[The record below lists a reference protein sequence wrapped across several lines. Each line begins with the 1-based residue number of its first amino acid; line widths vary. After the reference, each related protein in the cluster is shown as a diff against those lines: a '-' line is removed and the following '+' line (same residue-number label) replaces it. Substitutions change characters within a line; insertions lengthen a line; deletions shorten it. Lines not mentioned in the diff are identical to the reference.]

1 VVLHAQYEAQAT
13 SAGLSFYS
21 EKLPI
26 PIDQMSAMRSESR
39 LQRLLPAP
47 LNIPPKEWLRAGI
60 GALLSLFLAGWLTSL
75 AYGPGIALHLL
86 GPLAASAVLVFAVH
100 SGPLAQPWP
109 VLGSYALAGAVGL
122 AMRQGLGPELW
133 VAAAA
138 LGVSILLMCLLRC
151 LHPPGGGVAVSAVL
165 ADPGLTAL
173 GDHLLEPVLLNAL
186 ILVSVAVIYNRLT
199 GVRYPKGAVL
209 RKDPH
214 HTHDPLPSERVGIR
228 ATDLDQA
235 LEELGEF
242 VDVTRDELERII
254 LATEQHAL
262 QRSLGGITAG
272 AVMSRDVQFASPQTT
287 LEQAWKML
295 ASHHLKTLPVLQQGK
310 LVGIVSLSD
319 LVGPAMQRGQ
329 FSWRGLFGRKTVRM
343 EQVMNRRVVS
353 VSSQHPLER
362 LLPLLCEQG
371 LHCLPVLDGDQLM
384 GVVTQTDLVAGLKRQ
399 LLSAAGSASDDR
411 VPAL

>member
-1 VVLHAQYEAQAT
+1 MPA
-13 SAGLSFYS
+13 
-21 EKLPI
+21 
-26 PIDQMSAMRSESR
+26 SR
-39 LQRLLPAP
+39 TERLLQWLLPAP
-47 LNIPPKEWLRAGI
+47 MNIPPTQWLRAGV
-60 GALLSLFLAGWLTSL
+60 GALVGLFLAGWLTSL
-75 AYGPGIALHLL
+75 AYGPDIALHLL

-109 VLGSYALAGAVGL
+109 VLGSYALAGIVGL
-122 AMRQGLGPELW
+122 AMRDGFGPGLW

-138 LGVSILLMCLLRC
+138 LGLSILVMCLLRC
-151 LHPPGGGVAVSAVL
+151 LHPPGGAVAVSAVL

-186 ILVSVAVIYNRLT
+186 ILVAVAIVYNRLT
-199 GVRYPKGAVL
+199 GVRYPKGAAP
-209 RKDPH
+209 RKDLH

-228 ATDLDQA
+228 SEDLDQA

-262 QRSLGGITAG
+262 QRSLGGITA
-272 AVMSRDVQFASPQTT
+272 ASVMSKDVQFVSPDTT
-287 LEQAWKML
+287 LQQAWKL
-295 ASHHLKTLPVLQQGK
+295 LDGHHVKTLPVVQDGA

-319 LVGPAMQRGQ
+319 LVGPAMQQARL
-329 FSWRGLFGRKTVRM
+329 SWRGLFGRKPVRM
-343 EQVMNRRVVS
+343 AQVMSRRVVS

-371 LHCLPVLDGDQLM
+371 LHCLPVLDGDVLV
-384 GVVTQTDLVAGLKRQ
+384 GVVTQTDLIAGLKRQ
-399 LLSAAGSASDDR
+399 LLSSANASER
-411 VPAL
+411 RIPAL

>member
-1 VVLHAQYEAQAT
+1 
-13 SAGLSFYS
+13 
-21 EKLPI
+21 
-26 PIDQMSAMRSESR
+26 MSAMRSERR

-47 LNIPPKEWLRAGI
+47 LNIPPKEWLRAGV
-60 GALLSLFLAGWLTSL
+60 GALLGLLLAGWLTSL

-122 AMRQGLGPELW
+122 AMREGLGAELW

-138 LGVSILLMCLLRC
+138 LGISILVMCLLRC

-165 ADPGLTAL
+165 ADPGLTAM

-186 ILVSVAVIYNRLT
+186 ILVGVAVIYNRLT
-199 GVRYPKGAVL
+199 GVRYPKGAAP
-209 RKDPH
+209 RKDLH
-214 HTHDPLPSERVGIR
+214 HTHDPLPSERVGISG
-228 ATDLDQA
+228 ADLDQA

-329 FSWRGLFGRKTVRM
+329 FSWRGLFGRKVVRM

-371 LHCLPVLDGDQLM
+371 LHCLPVLDGDQLV

-399 LLSAAGSASDDR
+399 LLSAAGSASDNR

>member
-1 VVLHAQYEAQAT
+1 M
-13 SAGLSFYS
+13 SASRS
-21 EKLPI
+21 EK
-26 PIDQMSAMRSESR
+26 R

-47 LNIPPKEWLRAGI
+47 LNTAPKEWLRAGI
-60 GALLSLFLAGWLTSL
+60 GALLGLFLAGWLTSM

-122 AMRQGLGPELW
+122 AMRQGFGPELW

-138 LGVSILLMCLLRC
+138 LGISLLVMCLLRC

-165 ADPGLTAL
+165 ADSGLTAM

-186 ILVSVAVIYNRLT
+186 VLVVVAMVYNRLT
-199 GVRYPKGAVL
+199 GVRYPKGTVP
-209 RKDPH
+209 RKDLH
-214 HTHDPLPSERVGIR
+214 HTHDPLPSERVGVSSE
-228 ATDLDQA
+228 DLDQA

-262 QRSLGGITAG
+262 QRSLGGITA
-272 AVMSRDVQFASPQTT
+272 ASVMSRDVQFASPDTT

-295 ASHHLKTLPVLQQGK
+295 ASHHLKTLPVLQEGK

-319 LVGPAMQRGQ
+319 LVGPAMQRAR
-329 FSWRGLFGRKTVRM
+329 FSWRGLFGRKAVRM
-343 EQVMNRRVVS
+343 EQVMSRRVVS

-371 LHCLPVLDGDQLM
+371 LHCLPVLDAGKLV

-399 LLSAAGSASDDR
+399 LLSKAEDSGNR

>member
-1 VVLHAQYEAQAT
+1 M
-13 SAGLSFYS
+13 SASRS
-21 EKLPI
+21 EK
-26 PIDQMSAMRSESR
+26 R

-47 LNIPPKEWLRAGI
+47 LNTAPKEWLRAGI
-60 GALLSLFLAGWLTSL
+60 GALLGLFLAGWLTSM

-122 AMRQGLGPELW
+122 AMRQGFGPELW

-138 LGVSILLMCLLRC
+138 LGISLLVMCLLRC

-165 ADPGLTAL
+165 ADSGLTAM

-186 ILVSVAVIYNRLT
+186 VLVVVAMVYNRLT
-199 GVRYPKGAVL
+199 GVRYPKGTVP
-209 RKDPH
+209 RKDLH
-214 HTHDPLPSERVGIR
+214 HTHDPLPSERVGVSSE
-228 ATDLDQA
+228 DLDQA

-262 QRSLGGITAG
+262 QRSLGGITA
-272 AVMSRDVQFASPQTT
+272 ASVMSRDVQFASPDTT

-295 ASHHLKTLPVLQQGK
+295 ASHHLKTLPVLQEGK

-319 LVGPAMQRGQ
+319 LVGPAMQRAR
-329 FSWRGLFGRKTVRM
+329 FSWRGLFGRKAVRM
-343 EQVMNRRVVS
+343 EQVMSRRVVS

-371 LHCLPVLDGDQLM
+371 LHCLPVLDAGKLV

-399 LLSAAGSASDDR
+399 LLSKAEASGNR

>member
-1 VVLHAQYEAQAT
+1 MPA
-13 SAGLSFYS
+13 S
-21 EKLPI
+21 
-26 PIDQMSAMRSESR
+26 RSESR
-39 LQRLLPAP
+39 LLRLLPPA

-60 GALLSLFLAGWLTSL
+60 GALLSLFLAGWLTSM

-122 AMRQGLGPELW
+122 AMRQGFGPELW
-133 VAAAA
+133 VAAVA
-138 LGVSILLMCLLRC
+138 LGISILVMCLLRC

-173 GDHLLEPVLLNAL
+173 GDHLLQPVLLNAL
-186 ILVSVAVIYNRLT
+186 ILVTVAVLYNRLT
-199 GVRYPKGAVL
+199 GVRYPKGAVI
-209 RKDPH
+209 RKDLH
-214 HTHDPLPSERVGIR
+214 HTHDPLPTERVGVR
-228 ATDLDQA
+228 SEDLDHA

-262 QRSLGGITAG
+262 QRSLGGITA
-272 AVMSRDVQFASPQTT
+272 ASVMSRDVQFASPDTT
-287 LEQAWKML
+287 LEQAWAML
-295 ASHHLKTLPVLQQGK
+295 ASHHLKTLPVLQHGK

-319 LVGPAMQRGQ
+319 LVGPAMQRGR
-329 FSWRGLFGRKTVRM
+329 FTWRGLFGRPPVRLA
-343 EQVMNRRVVS
+343 QVMMQPVVS

-371 LHCLPVLDGDQLM
+371 LHCLPVLDDGRLV
-384 GVVTQTDLVAGLKRQ
+384 GVITQTDLIAGLKRQ
-399 LLSAAGSASDDR
+399 LLSKAQQVSENR

>member
-1 VVLHAQYEAQAT
+1 
-13 SAGLSFYS
+13 
-21 EKLPI
+21 
-26 PIDQMSAMRSESR
+26 MRSESR
-39 LQRLLPAP
+39 LLRLLPAP

-60 GALLSLFLAGWLTSL
+60 GALLGLFLAGWLTSL

-122 AMRQGLGPELW
+122 AMRQGLGPEMW

-199 GVRYPKGAVL
+199 GVRYPKGAVP
-209 RKDPH
+209 RKDLH

-228 ATDLDQA
+228 GTDLDQA

-272 AVMSRDVQFASPQTT
+272 AVMSRDVQCASPQTT
-287 LEQAWKML
+287 LEHAWKML

-371 LHCLPVLDGDQLM
+371 LHCLPVLDGDQLV

-399 LLSAAGSASDDR
+399 LLSAAGSASDNR

>member
-1 VVLHAQYEAQAT
+1 MPA
-13 SAGLSFYS
+13 
-21 EKLPI
+21 
-26 PIDQMSAMRSESR
+26 SR
-39 LQRLLPAP
+39 TERLLQWLLPAP
-47 LNIPPKEWLRAGI
+47 MNIPPTQWLRAGV
-60 GALLSLFLAGWLTSL
+60 GALVGLFLAGWLTSL
-75 AYGPGIALHLL
+75 AYGPDIALHLL

-109 VLGSYALAGAVGL
+109 VLGSYALAGIVGL
-122 AMRQGLGPELW
+122 AMRGGFGPGLW

-138 LGVSILLMCLLRC
+138 LGLSILVMCLLRC
-151 LHPPGGGVAVSAVL
+151 LHPPGGAVAVSAVL

-186 ILVSVAVIYNRLT
+186 ILVAVAIVYNRLT
-199 GVRYPKGAVL
+199 GVRYPKGAAP
-209 RKDPH
+209 RKDLH

-228 ATDLDQA
+228 SEDLDQA

-262 QRSLGGITAG
+262 QRSLGGITA
-272 AVMSRDVQFASPQTT
+272 ASVMSKDVQFVSPDTT
-287 LEQAWKML
+287 LQQAWKL
-295 ASHHLKTLPVLQQGK
+295 LDSHHVKTLPVVRDGA

-319 LVGPAMQRGQ
+319 LVGPAMQQARL
-329 FSWRGLFGRKTVRM
+329 SWRGLFGRKPVRM
-343 EQVMNRRVVS
+343 AQVMSRRVVS

-371 LHCLPVLDGDQLM
+371 LHCLPVLDGDVLV
-384 GVVTQTDLVAGLKRQ
+384 GVVTQTDLIAGLKRQ
-399 LLSAAGSASDDR
+399 LLSSANASER
-411 VPAL
+411 RIPAL

>member
-1 VVLHAQYEAQAT
+1 MPA
-13 SAGLSFYS
+13 S
-21 EKLPI
+21 
-26 PIDQMSAMRSESR
+26 RSESR
-39 LQRLLPAP
+39 LLRLLPPA

-60 GALLSLFLAGWLTSL
+60 GALLGLFLAGWLTSM

-122 AMRQGLGPELW
+122 AMRQGFGPELW
-133 VAAAA
+133 VAAVA
-138 LGVSILLMCLLRC
+138 LGISILVMCLLRC

-173 GDHLLEPVLLNAL
+173 GDHLLQPVLLNAL
-186 ILVSVAVIYNRLT
+186 ILVTVAVLYNRLT
-199 GVRYPKGAVL
+199 DVRYPKGAVI
-209 RKDPH
+209 RKDLH
-214 HTHDPLPSERVGIR
+214 HTHDPLPTERVGVR
-228 ATDLDQA
+228 SEDLDHA

-262 QRSLGGITAG
+262 QRSLGGITA
-272 AVMSRDVQFASPQTT
+272 ASVMSRDVQFASPDTT
-287 LEQAWKML
+287 LERAWAML
-295 ASHHLKTLPVLQQGK
+295 ASHHLKTLPVLQHGK

-319 LVGPAMQRGQ
+319 LVGPAMQRGR
-329 FSWRGLFGRKTVRM
+329 FTWRGLFGRPPVRLA
-343 EQVMNRRVVS
+343 QVMMQPVVS

-371 LHCLPVLDGDQLM
+371 LHCLPVLDDGRLL
-384 GVVTQTDLVAGLKRQ
+384 GVITQTDLIAGLKRQ
-399 LLSAAGSASDDR
+399 LLSKAQQVSENR

>member
-1 VVLHAQYEAQAT
+1 
-13 SAGLSFYS
+13 
-21 EKLPI
+21 
-26 PIDQMSAMRSESR
+26 MSAMRSERR

-60 GALLSLFLAGWLTSL
+60 GALLGLFLAGWLTSL

-122 AMRQGLGPELW
+122 AMRQGFGPELW

-138 LGVSILLMCLLRC
+138 LGISILVMCLLRC

-165 ADPGLTAL
+165 ADSGLTAM

-199 GVRYPKGAVL
+199 GVRYPKGAL
-209 RKDPH
+209 PRKDPH
-214 HTHDPLPSERVGIR
+214 HTHDPLPSERVGISG
-228 ATDLDQA
+228 ADLDQA

-254 LATEQHAL
+254 LATEHHAL

-329 FSWRGLFGRKTVRM
+329 FSWRGLFGRKVVRM
-343 EQVMNRRVVS
+343 EQVMSRRVVS

-371 LHCLPVLDGDQLM
+371 MHCLPVLDGDQLV

-399 LLSAAGSASDDR
+399 LLSAAGSASDNR

>member
-1 VVLHAQYEAQAT
+1 
-13 SAGLSFYS
+13 
-21 EKLPI
+21 
-26 PIDQMSAMRSESR
+26 MSAMRSERR

-47 LNIPPKEWLRAGI
+47 LNIPPKEWLRAGV
-60 GALLSLFLAGWLTSL
+60 GALLGLLLAGWLTSL

-122 AMRQGLGPELW
+122 AMRQGLGAELW

-138 LGVSILLMCLLRC
+138 LGISILVMCLLRC

-165 ADPGLTAL
+165 ADPGLTAM

-186 ILVSVAVIYNRLT
+186 ILVGVAVIYNRLT
-199 GVRYPKGAVL
+199 GVRYPKGAAP
-209 RKDPH
+209 RKDLH
-214 HTHDPLPSERVGIR
+214 HTHDPLPSERVGISG
-228 ATDLDQA
+228 TDLDQA

-329 FSWRGLFGRKTVRM
+329 FSWRGLFGRKVVRM

-371 LHCLPVLDGDQLM
+371 LHCLPVLDGDQLV

-399 LLSAAGSASDDR
+399 LLSAAGSASDNR

>member
-1 VVLHAQYEAQAT
+1 MPA
-13 SAGLSFYS
+13 S
-21 EKLPI
+21 
-26 PIDQMSAMRSESR
+26 RSESR
-39 LQRLLPAP
+39 LLRLLPPA

-60 GALLSLFLAGWLTSL
+60 GALLGLFLAGWLTSM

-109 VLGSYALAGAVGL
+109 VLGSYALASAVGL
-122 AMRQGLGPELW
+122 AMRQGFGPELW
-133 VAAAA
+133 VAAVA
-138 LGVSILLMCLLRC
+138 LGISILVMCLLRC

-173 GDHLLEPVLLNAL
+173 GDHLLQPVLLNAL
-186 ILVSVAVIYNRLT
+186 ILVTVAVLYNRLT
-199 GVRYPKGAVL
+199 GVRYPKGAVI
-209 RKDPH
+209 RKDLH
-214 HTHDPLPSERVGIR
+214 HTHDPLPTERVGVR
-228 ATDLDQA
+228 SEDLDHA

-262 QRSLGGITAG
+262 QRSLGGITA
-272 AVMSRDVQFASPQTT
+272 ASVMSRDVQFASPDTT
-287 LEQAWKML
+287 LEQAWAML
-295 ASHHLKTLPVLQQGK
+295 ASHHLKTLPVLQHGK

-319 LVGPAMQRGQ
+319 LVGPAMQRGR
-329 FSWRGLFGRKTVRM
+329 FTWRGLFGRPPVRLA
-343 EQVMNRRVVS
+343 QVMMQPVVS

-371 LHCLPVLDGDQLM
+371 LHCLPVLDDGRLV
-384 GVVTQTDLVAGLKRQ
+384 GVITQTDLIAGLKRQ
-399 LLSAAGSASDDR
+399 LLSKAQQVSENR

>member
-1 VVLHAQYEAQAT
+1 MPA
-13 SAGLSFYS
+13 S
-21 EKLPI
+21 
-26 PIDQMSAMRSESR
+26 RSESR

-47 LNIPPKEWLRAGI
+47 LNIPPKEWLRAAI
-60 GALLSLFLAGWLTSL
+60 GALLGLFLAGWLTSI

-122 AMRQGLGPELW
+122 AMREGFGPELW

-138 LGVSILLMCLLRC
+138 LGISLLVMCLLRC

-165 ADPGLTAL
+165 ADSGLTAM

-186 ILVSVAVIYNRLT
+186 ILVTVAIVYNRLT
-199 GVRYPKGAVL
+199 GVRYPKGAVP
-209 RKDPH
+209 RKDLH
-214 HTHDPLPSERVGIR
+214 HTHDPLPGERVGIR
-228 ATDLDQA
+228 SEDLDQA

-262 QRSLGGITAG
+262 QRSLGGITA
-272 AVMSRDVQFASPQTT
+272 ASVMSRDVQFATPDTT

-295 ASHHLKTLPVLQQGK
+295 VSHHLKTLPVLQHGK

-319 LVGPAMQRGQ
+319 LVGPAMQRGR
-329 FSWRGLFGRKTVRM
+329 FNWRGLFGRKAVRM
-343 EQVMNRRVVS
+343 EQVMSRRVVS

-371 LHCLPVLDGDQLM
+371 LHCLPVLDADQLV
-384 GVVTQTDLVAGLKRQ
+384 GVITQTDLIAGLKRQ
-399 LLSAAGSASDDR
+399 LLSKAEASDNR

>member
-1 VVLHAQYEAQAT
+1 MPV
-13 SAGLSFYS
+13 S
-21 EKLPI
+21 
-26 PIDQMSAMRSESR
+26 RSESR
-39 LQRLLPAP
+39 LLRLLPPA

-60 GALLSLFLAGWLTSL
+60 GALLGLFLAGWLTSM

-122 AMRQGLGPELW
+122 AMRQGFGPELW
-133 VAAAA
+133 VAAVA
-138 LGVSILLMCLLRC
+138 LGISILVMCLLRC

-173 GDHLLEPVLLNAL
+173 GDHLLQPVLLNAL
-186 ILVSVAVIYNRLT
+186 ILVTVAVLYNRLT
-199 GVRYPKGAVL
+199 GVRYPKGAVI
-209 RKDPH
+209 RKDLH
-214 HTHDPLPSERVGIR
+214 HTHDPLPTERVGVR
-228 ATDLDQA
+228 SEDLDHA

-262 QRSLGGITAG
+262 QRSLGGITA
-272 AVMSRDVQFASPQTT
+272 ASVMSRDVQFASPDTT
-287 LEQAWKML
+287 LEQAWAML
-295 ASHHLKTLPVLQQGK
+295 ASHHLKTLPVLQHGK

-319 LVGPAMQRGQ
+319 LVGPAMQRGR
-329 FSWRGLFGRKTVRM
+329 FTWRGLFGRPPVRLA
-343 EQVMNRRVVS
+343 QVMMQPVVS

-371 LHCLPVLDGDQLM
+371 LHCLPVLDDGRLV
-384 GVVTQTDLVAGLKRQ
+384 GVITQTDLIAGLKRQ
-399 LLSAAGSASDDR
+399 LLSKAQQVSENR

>member
-1 VVLHAQYEAQAT
+1 MPA
-13 SAGLSFYS
+13 S
-21 EKLPI
+21 
-26 PIDQMSAMRSESR
+26 RSESR

-47 LNIPPKEWLRAGI
+47 LNIPPKEWLRAAI
-60 GALLSLFLAGWLTSL
+60 GALLGLFLAGWLTSI

-122 AMRQGLGPELW
+122 AMREGFGPELW

-138 LGVSILLMCLLRC
+138 LGISLLVMCLLRC

-165 ADPGLTAL
+165 ADSGLTAM

-186 ILVSVAVIYNRLT
+186 ILVTVAIVYNRLT
-199 GVRYPKGAVL
+199 GVRYPKGAVP
-209 RKDPH
+209 RKDLH
-214 HTHDPLPSERVGIR
+214 HTHDPLPGERVGIR
-228 ATDLDQA
+228 SEDLDQA

-262 QRSLGGITAG
+262 QRSLGGITA
-272 AVMSRDVQFASPQTT
+272 ASVMSRDVQFATPDTT

-295 ASHHLKTLPVLQQGK
+295 ASHHLKTLPVLQHGK

-319 LVGPAMQRGQ
+319 LVGPAMQRGR
-329 FSWRGLFGRKTVRM
+329 FNWRGLFGRKAVRM
-343 EQVMNRRVVS
+343 EQVMSRRVVS

-371 LHCLPVLDGDQLM
+371 LHCLPVLDADQLV
-384 GVVTQTDLVAGLKRQ
+384 GVITQTDLIAGLKRQ
-399 LLSAAGSASDDR
+399 LLSKAEASDNR

>member
-1 VVLHAQYEAQAT
+1 
-13 SAGLSFYS
+13 
-21 EKLPI
+21 
-26 PIDQMSAMRSESR
+26 MSASRSESR

-47 LNIPPKEWLRAGI
+47 LNTSPKEWLRAGI
-60 GALLSLFLAGWLTSL
+60 GALLGLFLAGWLTSM

-122 AMRQGLGPELW
+122 AMRQGFGPELW

-138 LGVSILLMCLLRC
+138 LGISILVMCLLRC

-173 GDHLLEPVLLNAL
+173 GDHLLQPVLLNAL
-186 ILVSVAVIYNRLT
+186 ILVTVAVLCNRLT
-199 GVRYPKGAVL
+199 GVRYPKGAVI
-209 RKDPH
+209 RKDLH
-214 HTHDPLPSERVGIR
+214 HTHDPLPTERVGVR
-228 ATDLDQA
+228 SEDLDHA

-262 QRSLGGITAG
+262 QRSLGGITA
-272 AVMSRDVQFASPQTT
+272 ASVMSRDVQFASPDTT
-287 LEQAWKML
+287 LEQAWAML
-295 ASHHLKTLPVLQQGK
+295 ASHHLKTLPVLQHGK

-319 LVGPAMQRGQ
+319 LVGPAMQRGR
-329 FSWRGLFGRKTVRM
+329 FTWRGLFGRPPVRLA
-343 EQVMNRRVVS
+343 QVMMQPVVS

-371 LHCLPVLDGDQLM
+371 LHCLPVLDDGRLV
-384 GVVTQTDLVAGLKRQ
+384 GVITQTDLIAGLKRQ
-399 LLSAAGSASDDR
+399 LLSKAQQVSENR

>member
-1 VVLHAQYEAQAT
+1 
-13 SAGLSFYS
+13 
-21 EKLPI
+21 
-26 PIDQMSAMRSESR
+26 MSASRFENR

-60 GALLSLFLAGWLTSL
+60 GALLGLFLAGWLTSM
-75 AYGPGIALHLL
+75 AYGPSIALHLL

-122 AMRQGLGPELW
+122 AMREGFGPELW

-138 LGVSILLMCLLRC
+138 LGISILGMCLLRC

-165 ADPGLTAL
+165 ADTGLTAM

-186 ILVSVAVIYNRLT
+186 ILVTVAIAYNRLT
-199 GVRYPKGAVL
+199 GVRYPKGAVS
-209 RKDPH
+209 RKDLH
-214 HTHDPLPSERVGIR
+214 HTHDPLPGERVGIR
-228 ATDLDQA
+228 GEDLDQA

-262 QRSLGGITAG
+262 QRSLGGITA
-272 AVMSRDVQFASPQTT
+272 ASVMSRDVQFATPDTT

-295 ASHHLKTLPVLQQGK
+295 ASHHLKTLPVLQHGK

-319 LVGPAMQRGQ
+319 LVGPAMQRGR
-329 FSWRGLFGRKTVRM
+329 FGWRGLFGRKAVRM
-343 EQVMNRRVVS
+343 AQVMSTRVVS

-371 LHCLPVLDGDQLM
+371 LHCLPVLDADKLV
-384 GVVTQTDLVAGLKRQ
+384 GVITQTDLIAGLKRQ
-399 LLSAAGSASDDR
+399 LLSKIEASDNR

>member
-1 VVLHAQYEAQAT
+1 MPA
-13 SAGLSFYS
+13 S
-21 EKLPI
+21 
-26 PIDQMSAMRSESR
+26 RSESR

-47 LNIPPKEWLRAGI
+47 LNIPPKEWLRAAI
-60 GALLSLFLAGWLTSL
+60 GALLGLFLAGWLTSI

-122 AMRQGLGPELW
+122 AMREGFGPELW

-138 LGVSILLMCLLRC
+138 LGISLLVMCLLRC

-165 ADPGLTAL
+165 ADSGLTAM

-186 ILVSVAVIYNRLT
+186 ILVTVAIVYNRLT
-199 GVRYPKGAVL
+199 GVRYPKGAVP
-209 RKDPH
+209 RKDLH
-214 HTHDPLPSERVGIR
+214 HTHDPLPGERVGIR
-228 ATDLDQA
+228 SEDLDQA

-262 QRSLGGITAG
+262 QRSLGGITA
-272 AVMSRDVQFASPQTT
+272 ASVMSRDVQFATPDTT

-295 ASHHLKTLPVLQQGK
+295 ASHHLKTLPVLQHGK

-319 LVGPAMQRGQ
+319 LVGPAMQRGR
-329 FSWRGLFGRKTVRM
+329 FNWRGLFGRKAVRM
-343 EQVMNRRVVS
+343 EQVMSRRVVS

-371 LHCLPVLDGDQLM
+371 LHCLPVLDADQLV
-384 GVVTQTDLVAGLKRQ
+384 GVITQTDLIAGLKRQ
-399 LLSAAGSASDDR
+399 LLSKAEASDSR

>member
-1 VVLHAQYEAQAT
+1 
-13 SAGLSFYS
+13 
-21 EKLPI
+21 
-26 PIDQMSAMRSESR
+26 MSASRSESR

-60 GALLSLFLAGWLTSL
+60 GALLGLFLAGWLTSM
-75 AYGPGIALHLL
+75 AYGPSIALHLL

-122 AMRQGLGPELW
+122 AMREGFGPELW

-138 LGVSILLMCLLRC
+138 LGISILVMCLLRC

-165 ADPGLTAL
+165 ADTGLTAM

-186 ILVSVAVIYNRLT
+186 ILVSVAIAYNRLT
-199 GVRYPKGAVL
+199 GVRYPKGAVP
-209 RKDPH
+209 RKDLH
-214 HTHDPLPSERVGIR
+214 HTHDPLPGERVGIR
-228 ATDLDQA
+228 GEDLDQA

-262 QRSLGGITAG
+262 QRSLGGITA
-272 AVMSRDVQFASPQTT
+272 ASVMSRDVQFATPDTT

-295 ASHHLKTLPVLQQGK
+295 ASHQLKTLPVLQHGK

-319 LVGPAMQRGQ
+319 LVGPAMQRGRCG
-329 FSWRGLFGRKTVRM
+329 WRGLFGRKAVRM
-343 EQVMNRRVVS
+343 AQVMSTRVVS

-371 LHCLPVLDGDQLM
+371 LHCLPVLDGDKLV
-384 GVVTQTDLVAGLKRQ
+384 GVITQTDLIAGLKRQ
-399 LLSAAGSASDDR
+399 LLSKTEASDNR

>member
-1 VVLHAQYEAQAT
+1 MPA
-13 SAGLSFYS
+13 S
-21 EKLPI
+21 
-26 PIDQMSAMRSESR
+26 RSENR

-47 LNIPPKEWLRAGI
+47 LNTSPKEWLRAGI
-60 GALLSLFLAGWLTSL
+60 GALLGLFLAGWLTSM

-86 GPLAASAVLVFAVH
+86 GPLAATAVLVFAVH

-122 AMRQGLGPELW
+122 AMRQGFGPELW

-138 LGVSILLMCLLRC
+138 LGVSILVMCLLRC

-165 ADPGLTAL
+165 ADSGLTAM
-173 GDHLLEPVLLNAL
+173 GDHLLEPILLNAL
-186 ILVSVAVIYNRLT
+186 ILVSVAVLYNRLT
-199 GVRYPKGAVL
+199 GVRYPKGVAP
-209 RKDPH
+209 RKDVH

-228 ATDLDQA
+228 GEDLDQA

-272 AVMSRDVQFASPQTT
+272 SVMSRDVQFATPETT

-319 LVGPAMQRGQ
+319 LVGPAMQRGR
-329 FSWRGLFGRKTVRM
+329 FSWRGLFGRKAVRM
-343 EQVMNRRVVS
+343 EQVMSRRVVS
-353 VSSQHPLER
+353 VSSQHPLQR

-371 LHCLPVLDGDQLM
+371 LHCLPVLDAGKLV
-384 GVVTQTDLVAGLKRQ
+384 GVITQTDLIAGLKRQ
-399 LLSAAGSASDDR
+399 LLSKAEASDNR

>member
-1 VVLHAQYEAQAT
+1 MPA
-13 SAGLSFYS
+13 S
-21 EKLPI
+21 
-26 PIDQMSAMRSESR
+26 RSESR

-47 LNIPPKEWLRAGI
+47 LNIPPKEWLRAAI
-60 GALLSLFLAGWLTSL
+60 GALLGLFLAGWLTSI

-122 AMRQGLGPELW
+122 AMREGFGPELW

-138 LGVSILLMCLLRC
+138 LGISLLVMCLLRC

-165 ADPGLTAL
+165 ADSGLTAM

-186 ILVSVAVIYNRLT
+186 ILVTVAIVYNRLT
-199 GVRYPKGAVL
+199 GVRYPKGAVP
-209 RKDPH
+209 RKDLH
-214 HTHDPLPSERVGIR
+214 HTHDPLPGERVGIR
-228 ATDLDQA
+228 SEDLDQA

-262 QRSLGGITAG
+262 QRSLGGITA
-272 AVMSRDVQFASPQTT
+272 ASVMSRDVQFATPDAT

-295 ASHHLKTLPVLQQGK
+295 ASHHLKTLPVLQHGK

-319 LVGPAMQRGQ
+319 LVGPAMQRGR
-329 FSWRGLFGRKTVRM
+329 FNWRGLFGRKAVRM
-343 EQVMNRRVVS
+343 EQVMSRRVVS

-371 LHCLPVLDGDQLM
+371 LHCLPVLDADQLV
-384 GVVTQTDLVAGLKRQ
+384 GVITQTDLIAGLKRQ
-399 LLSAAGSASDDR
+399 LLSKAEASDNR

>member
-1 VVLHAQYEAQAT
+1 
-13 SAGLSFYS
+13 
-21 EKLPI
+21 
-26 PIDQMSAMRSESR
+26 MSASRFESR

-47 LNIPPKEWLRAGI
+47 LNITPKEWLRAGI
-60 GALLSLFLAGWLTSL
+60 GALLGLFLAGWLTSM
-75 AYGPGIALHLL
+75 AFGPSIALHLL

-122 AMRQGLGPELW
+122 AMREGFGPELW

-138 LGVSILLMCLLRC
+138 LGLSILVMCLLRC

-165 ADPGLTAL
+165 ADPGLTAM

-186 ILVSVAVIYNRLT
+186 ILVTVAIAYNRLT
-199 GVRYPKGAVL
+199 GVRYPKGAVP
-209 RKDPH
+209 RKDLH
-214 HTHDPLPSERVGIR
+214 HTHDPLPGERVGIR
-228 ATDLDQA
+228 SEDLDQA

-262 QRSLGGITAG
+262 QRSLGGITA
-272 AVMSRDVQFASPQTT
+272 ASVMSRDVQFVTPDTT

-295 ASHHLKTLPVLQQGK
+295 ASHHLKTLPVLQHGK

-319 LVGPAMQRGQ
+319 LVGPAMQRGR
-329 FSWRGLFGRKTVRM
+329 FSWRNLFGRQAVRM
-343 EQVMNRRVVS
+343 AQVMSRRVVS

-371 LHCLPVLDGDQLM
+371 LHCLPVLDADKLV
-384 GVVTQTDLVAGLKRQ
+384 GVITQTDLIAGLKRH
-399 LLSAAGSASDDR
+399 LLSKTEASDKR